1 MAISSFVKQPW
12 EQFYIA
18 ADFSLV
24 LGDAETID
32 GVNSEITAADYDG
45 NDLTTD
51 LIEAGSEQ
59 VDGDYYKVR
68 CKGGVD
74 KTNYKITF
82 RAVTSLDNQYEL
94 DVRMK
99 VKEL

>member
-12 EQFYIA
+12 EEFYIA

-24 LGDAETID
+24 LGATETIVE
-32 GVNSEITAADYDG
+32 GTSTVTAADYDG
-45 NDLTTD
+45 NDVTSD
-51 LIEAGSEQ
+51 LLESGSEQ

-82 RAVTSLDNQYEL
+82 KAITSLDNKYEL